1 MILPEFD
8 LSKNEQVWIGD
19 LTVEQKEELIGLVEE
34 KYGNVR
40 YKDDYKIEDATSLN
54 HDHEDFS
61 LHHFETPEAFKHWSD
76 LGTYTTIGLPLKP
89 SRTIDLSNLI

>member
-34 KYGNVR
+34 KYGVVCH
-40 YKDDYKIEDATSLN
+40 KDDYNIEDATSLN
-54 HDHEDFS
+54 HDREDFS
-61 LHHFETPEAFKHWSD
+61 LHHFETPEEFQHWIHS
-76 LGTYTTIGLPLKP
+76 YTTIGLPLKP
-89 SRTIDLSNLI
+89 TRTIDLSNLI